1 MRIRSLCGGKLVH
14 SHTEQIEE
22 GAGRAGKKKCIR
34 DKHTVEKTAAVSSLS
49 EVTVAQIFDVT
60 AKHQRQV
67 M

>member
-22 GAGRAGKKKCIR
+22 GEGGEKKKCIR